1 MAITLKELQS
11 ILPIEDVLMG
21 GAQYAMPKGSSENVT
36 SPVGFPG
43 SEAGSITGTSSG
55 TNTQS
60 GTYIPGITQPN
71 QGGDGFNNTGINSI
85 GSTSGLFGLQTN
97 DFINAKNLGLMALG
111 FNPVSLAFGTIAG
124 AGIGQLIDN
133 YQNPYT
139 NIMGNLNQQTQDA
152 INRDIAR
159 DMQASNQVNN
169 TGGYQAGYSSD
180 FMGGG
185 GGGGGGRDSGG
196 SPGSSGPGGSD
207 SMGSF

>member
-11 ILPIEDVLMG
+11 VLPIEDVLMG
-21 GAQYAMPKGSSENVT
+21 GAQYAMPKGSPRNIT
-36 SPVGFPG
+36 SPTVFSNSQTGNIPG
-43 SEAGSITGTSSG
+43 I
-55 TNTQS
+55 NTQS

-71 QGGDGFNNTGINSI
+71 QGGDGFNNTGINTI
-85 GSTSGLFGLQTN
+85 GGTGSMPFGLQTN
-97 DFINAKNLGLMALG
+97 DFFNAKNLGLMALG
-111 FNPVSLAFGTIAG
+111 FNPVGLAFGTIAG

-180 FMGGG
+180 FMDGPSGGG
-185 GGGGGGRDSGG
+185 GNTGG

>member
-43 SEAGSITGTSSG
+43 SQAGSITGTSSG

-71 QGGDGFNNTGINSI
+71 QGGNGFNNTGINTI
-85 GSTSGLFGLQTN
+85 GGSGVMPFGLQTN
-97 DFINAKNLGLMALG
+97 DFFNAKNLGLMALG
-111 FNPVSLAFGTIAG
+111 FNPLSLAFGTIAG

-159 DMQASNQVNN
+159 DMQASNQANR

-185 GGGGGGRDSGG
+185 GGGGNTGG

>member
-21 GAQYAMPKGSSENVT
+21 GAQYAMPKDSSGNVT

-71 QGGDGFNNTGINSI
+71 QGGNGFNNTGINTLG
-85 GSTSGLFGLQTN
+85 GSGVMPFGLQTN
-97 DFINAKNLGLMALG
+97 DFFNVKNLGLMALG
-111 FNPVSLAFGTIAG
+111 FNPLSLAFGTIAG

-159 DMQASNQVNN
+159 DMQASNQANN

-185 GGGGGGRDSGG
+185 GGGGSTGG

-207 SMGSF
+207 IMGSF

>member
-43 SEAGSITGTSSG
+43 SQAGSITGTSSG

-71 QGGDGFNNTGINSI
+71 QGGNGFNNTGINSI
-85 GSTSGLFGLQTN
+85 GNTSGLFGLQTN
-97 DFINAKNLGLMALG
+97 DFVNAKNLGLMALG
-111 FNPVSLAFGTIAG
+111 FNPVGLAFGTIAG

-185 GGGGGGRDSGG
+185 GGGRDSGG